1 MIIKYTDKVAG
12 DVYHVAEIMTNR
24 SMTVWEA
31 LEIVGVDMNTY
42 ADQHGWDGWDP
53 EALDVEYN

>member
-1 MIIKYTDKVAG
+1 MIIKYTDKVTR

-24 SMTVWEA
+24 SITMWEA
-31 LEIVGVDMNTY
+31 LEIAGVDMDQY
-42 ADQHGWDGWDP
+42 AAEHGWDGWDL